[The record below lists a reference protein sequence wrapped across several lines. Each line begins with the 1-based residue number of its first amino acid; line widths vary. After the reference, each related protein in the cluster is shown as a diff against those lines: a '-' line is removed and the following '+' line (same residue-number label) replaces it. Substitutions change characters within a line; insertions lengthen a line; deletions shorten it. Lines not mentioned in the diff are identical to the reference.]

1 MTFHCGEHLKESNLR
16 SLQSL
21 LHNGTW
27 NGFSNHKQLWLR
39 DPPTVTRPRP
49 DREQSGSPTPL
60 LLVVSSVYHIVVSGN
75 PQEQELYYEGN
86 FDLADKIWS
95 NHYLK
100 VLEKNRHSYFKL
112 NVI

>member
-1 MTFHCGEHLKESNLR
+1 MVTRATNSNTSKAR
-16 SLQSL
+16 Q
-21 LHNGTW
+21 GTVRFP
-27 NGFSNHKQLWLR
+27 N
-39 DPPTVTRPRP
+39 PPT
-49 DREQSGSPTPL
+49 SGSIK
-60 LLVVSSVYHIVVSGN
+60 YIVVSGN

-100 VLEKNRHSYFKL
+100 VLEKIRHSYFKL